1 MGEIQGPA
9 PTPPAVSLVRQAEI
23 VEDLNGREWASQFGF
38 SFRPRA
44 CSNGMQGFSICDP
57 VTIVPGERDL
67 VNGKAFTLANAE
79 ICSTFGIQAIDFPR
93 LVREAYEA
101 FEPGSIE
108 HEFWTGTLES
118 GGLHLASG
126 VSVDDPLSGSVVS
139 LASGLGALEAYLGS
153 CGPGGRGMIHMSRR
167 VMTQMAAE
175 HLLWRDNSGVYT
187 YAGTIVIPGVGYPGT
202 GPTGQAAGSTEWMY
216 ATGRVMILREKQA
229 RSVPDPQNP
238 NAFAEAMYRSTN
250 EVAWRTERTVGIA
263 FDPCCLATVAL
274 DMVNLPTSVN
284 DFSAGG
290 TLTNRS
296 GTITAGGTA
305 QQVMAANSSRK
316 YLLFQNVSD
325 TAMWIDF
332 GTTAVADSPSVLV
345 PASGGAVVQEGTF
358 VSTQS
363 VSVFCATTGK
373 KFTAKEG

>member
-1 MGEIQGPA
+1 MVLATPIEGPA
-9 PTPPAVSLVRQAEI
+9 PTPPAVSLVRQAQT
-23 VEDLNGREWASQFGF
+23 VDGDGRWMGGF
-38 SFRPRA
+38 SFRPRG
-44 CSNGMQGFSICDP
+44 CTDGMQGFSLCDP
-57 VTIVPGERDL
+57 AVITPTERTIATGVP
-67 VNGKAFTLANAE
+67 FTLTNAE
-79 ICSTFGIQAIDFPR
+79 ICQTFGFEAIDYER
-93 LVREAYEA
+93 YVREAYEA
-101 FEPGSIE
+101 FEPGAIE
-108 HEFWTGTLES
+108 SEFWTGTLES
-118 GGLHLASG
+118 AGLHLAAG
-126 VSVDDPLSGSVVS
+126 GSVTNLSGSSSAS
-139 LASGLGALEAYLGS
+139 LAGGLGALEAYLGT

-167 VMTQMAAE
+167 VMTAMAAQ
-175 HLLWRDNSGVYT
+175 HLLWKDGSGVYT
-187 YAGTIVIPGVGYPGT
+187 FAGTIVVPGVGYPGS
-202 GPTGQAAGSTEWMY
+202 GPAGEAAGATEWIY
-216 ATGRVMILREKQA
+216 GTGRVMLLRSKM
-229 RSVPDPQNP
+229 RSVPDPANP
-238 NAFAEAMYRSTN
+238 NAFSEALRRDTN
-250 EVAWRTERTVGIA
+250 EVAWQTQRTVGA
-263 FDPCCLATVAL
+263 VFDPCCLGTIAL
-274 DMVNLPTSVN
+274 NMADLPDSGN

-332 GTTAVADSPSVLV
+332 GATAVADSPSVLV